1 MYTFLLCEIRLGF
14 ISAASI
20 LTCGVCYSGL
30 ISYMIKIHGKQIQ
43 SILSTSSFMFLKW
56 FLTPVLL
63 GLLLLLCFPLRDC
76 ALVSQV
82 GLVSVMKLL
91 PLFLWQLSGWL
102 VLEVTRLSPHSDSL
116 DVGRRES
123 RVAAP
128 LGVDKHK
135 TSMLPG
141 WQVLP
146 RHSLRS
152 KCGGEGR
159 MQKVPRKDFLL
170 HHAEFG
176 CDSNLCKNS
185 CK

>member
-30 ISYMIKIHGKQIQ
+30 ISYMIKIHGKQIH

-63 GLLLLLCFPLRDC
+63 GLLLLVCFPLRHYP
-76 ALVSQV
+76 LVSQV
-82 GLVSVMKLL
+82 GLVCVMKLL
-91 PLFLWQLSGWL
+91 PLFLWQLSGQL
-102 VLEVTRLSPHSDSL
+102 VLEVTQLSPHSDSL
-116 DVGRRES
+116 DVSRRES
-123 RVAAP
+123 RVAVP

-146 RHSLRS
+146 QHSLRS
-152 KCGGEGR
+152 KCGGGGKDAEGAKER
-159 MQKVPRKDFLL
+159 FLASSWRIWL
-170 HHAEFG
+170 WLQ
-176 CDSNLCKNS
+176 SV
-185 CK
+185 